1 MFICT
6 AFFMH
11 FLQDLYLCTVVD
23 FTRLQYDKKV
33 NRSAK
38 VKFPENELKQK
49 TGSGLQ
55 SKLKSGSGQETK
67 PREEMETNIK
77 TEKEKRKSIMK
88 KKLIAAICTAALMTA
103 ALTGCGSNG
112 TATDTT
118 ADTTQTEAADASA
131 TVTTAEEDTAADLS
145 GTISLAGSTS
155 MEKLCEAM
163 SESFMEKYPGI
174 TVTVEYT
181 GSGAGLESLASGS
194 VDIGDA
200 SRSLK
205 DEEKAAGSVENIV
218 AIDGIAVIE
227 DKDNGVTNVSA
238 EDLAKIYKGEV
249 KNWSELGGKDEA
261 IVVIGREAGSGTRDA
276 FEELL
281 DIADSCAYAQ
291 ELDSTGA
298 VLAKVAS
305 TPGAIGYVSLD
316 VVDDTVTAVSID
328 GTEPTEEQI
337 LAGNYLLSRPFVMAT
352 KGEISEQNDLVKT
365 WFDYIASEDGKNV
378 IKQVGLIIPE

>member
-1 MFICT
+1 
-6 AFFMH
+6 
-11 FLQDLYLCTVVD
+11 
-23 FTRLQYDKKV
+23 
-33 NRSAK
+33 
-38 VKFPENELKQK
+38 
-49 TGSGLQ
+49 
-55 SKLKSGSGQETK
+55 
-67 PREEMETNIK
+67 
-77 TEKEKRKSIMK
+77 MK
-88 KKLIAAICTAALMTA
+88 KKLLAVLCATGLLTA
-103 ALTGCGSNG
+103 ALTGCGNSE
-112 TATDTT
+112 AQTT
-118 ADTTQTEAADASA
+118 STTEQTETTVAETQETEDTQATEETAA
-131 TVTTAEEDTAADLS
+131 EDTANLS

-194 VDIGDA
+194 VDIGNS
-200 SRSLK
+200 SRHLK
-205 DEEKAAGSVENIV
+205 DEELSGGAVENVV

-227 DKDNGVTNVSA
+227 DKENTVTDISA
-238 EDLAKIYKGEV
+238 EDLAKIYTGEIS
-249 KNWSELGGKDEA
+249 NWSELGGKDEA

-281 DIADSCAYAQ
+281 EVADNCAYAQ

-316 VVDDTVTAVSID
+316 VVDDSVIAISID
-328 GTEPTEEQI
+328 GTEPTEEKI

-352 KGEISEQNDLVKT
+352 NGEISAQNDLVKT
-365 WFDYIASEDGKNV
+365 WFDYMKSEDGKSV
-378 IKQVGLIIPE
+378 ISQVGLIIPE

>member
-1 MFICT
+1 MFIFT

-11 FLQDLYLCTVVD
+11 FLQDLYLRTVVD

-55 SKLKSGSGQETK
+55 SKLKSGSGQETR

-77 TEKEKRKSIMK
+77 AEKEKRKSIMK

-118 ADTTQTEAADASA
+118 ADTTQTEVADASA
-131 TVTTAEEDTAADLS
+131 TDTTAEEDTAADLS